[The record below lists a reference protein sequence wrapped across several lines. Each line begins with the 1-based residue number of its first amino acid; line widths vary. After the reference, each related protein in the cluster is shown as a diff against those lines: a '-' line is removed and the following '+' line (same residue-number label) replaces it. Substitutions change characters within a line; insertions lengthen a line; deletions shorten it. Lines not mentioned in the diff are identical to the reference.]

1 VNDPTTAVQVLDYL
15 EESLRMVGSAEPP
28 GAAAP
33 TAALTTGVV
42 MPVRTWPNVIALGI
56 TEIREYGATSI
67 QVMRRLRA
75 LLDELGEL
83 VLPENRAAV
92 DDEMRRLDATV
103 QATYASS
110 VDLDRAGSPDH
121 QGMGGPASPRDA
133 PAEGA
138 AG

>member
-1 VNDPTTAVQVLDYL
+1 
-15 EESLRMVGSAEPP
+15 MVGSAEAP
-28 GAAAP
+28 GAAALP
-33 TAALTTGVV
+33 GALTTGVV
-42 MPVRTWPNVIALGI
+42 MPVRTWPDILALGT

-75 LLDELGEL
+75 LLEELDEL

-103 QATYASS
+103 QAAYLGS

-121 QGMGGPASPRDA
+121 QGIGGPAR
-133 PAEGA
+133 
-138 AG
+138 